1 MPVIFADGLGR
12 ASVLMPSA
20 RLLRKMKGELSGAQ
34 MYSLSS
40 SPACLR
46 RILIL
51 AQARENIEQTSIR
64 WRWHWCTDLL
74 LDSVHDYQPALP

>member
-34 MYSLSS
+34 MYSP
-40 SPACLR
+40 PA
-46 RILIL
+46 
-51 AQARENIEQTSIR
+51 
-64 WRWHWCTDLL
+64 
-74 LDSVHDYQPALP
+74 QPASEEFSYWPRQGRTLNKPVSDGDGTGAQTYC